1 MKSFKEQLEK
11 DLDSVFS
18 NMNEFAE
25 THMIDGKEVPIVL
38 DNDRIIELSMGKTV
52 ETRGIFTDDI
62 LFFVQK
68 KDLDYEPVAGQH
80 MEFDGE
86 MYPISDVK
94 EDFGGYTIIL
104 TGNQD

>member
-11 DLDSVFS
+11 DLDSVFF

-68 KDLDYEPVAGQH
+68 KD

>member
-11 DLDSVFS
+11 DLDSVFF
-18 NMNEFAE
+18 NMDEFAE

-68 KDLDYEPVAGQH
+68 KTWIMSRSPA
-80 MEFDGE
+80 
-86 MYPISDVK
+86 S
-94 EDFGGYTIIL
+94 TWNL
-104 TGNQD
+104 TAKCTRFLM

>member
-11 DLDSVFS
+11 DIDSVFF
-18 NMNEFAE
+18 NMLEFAE
-25 THMIDGKEVPIVL
+25 PHIIDGKETPIVL
-38 DNDRIIELSMGKTV
+38 DTDRIIELSTGKTV

-62 LFFVQK
+62 LFFIRK
-68 KDLDYEPVAGQH
+68 KDLDYKPVAGQH

-86 MYPISDVK
+86 LYPISDVM